1 MDAKEHSWEGDYA
14 DFDQRSRIITQLSL
28 FLSVLFP
35 VVRTENRES
44 SALCVVTSRKW
55 VRARFPDLG
64 ATFFRLRIR
73 IAKLSWKER
82 DNNHTEGKIEMANHA
97 FGIMLFLKRKEVSL
111 MTKLVRLSG
120 LSYAGRK
127 RPFACRPNLDRVAFP
142 ISAAVFPGSRDG
154 EGDFL
159 RYVSCIEKISGFNM
173 HNTFENRL
181 VYIS

>member
-1 MDAKEHSWEGDYA
+1 MKCVSRKGERRWRGRSNTGSSRSSEQTRSHLTHFLRHSKKKTREKKTVVIGMDAKEHSWEGDYA

-44 SALCVVTSRKW
+44 STLCVVTSRKW

-82 DNNHTEGKIEMANHA
+82 DNNHTEGK
-97 FGIMLFLKRKEVSL
+97 KSKWQ
-111 MTKLVRLSG
+111 TTLS
-120 LSYAGRK
+120 
-127 RPFACRPNLDRVAFP
+127 V
-142 ISAAVFPGSRDG
+142 
-154 EGDFL
+154 
-159 RYVSCIEKISGFNM
+159 
-173 HNTFENRL
+173 
-181 VYIS
+181 